1 LPSQTNPLLRS
12 IFTLGVA
19 QVLSLIAGLLVTI
32 LLPRYL
38 GDVNLGKLAFAGA
51 LTSLFGLIADLGTM
65 AYLTKQVARDPAQAG
80 SLTVSAILT
89 RIPLGLGAAL
99 LTAGVVNLT
108 GEDEVTKAIVYV
120 LSAGM
125 IVVSLANT
133 FGAALQGLQRMR
145 ALAVSMVIG
154 KLLYAALVAAL
165 LLSGFGVV
173 EVAIASLLSSF
184 IGATVGAVALGR
196 IVTATREVTR
206 DSLRRVVSGGIPF
219 FVWQAALVVYGQ
231 IDFVLLSLM
240 TTDAVVGWYAAAYR
254 IIMIPAFVP
263 TTVVTA
269 VFPALSAAAHDL
281 PAFRGLAHR
290 SIRLLALTTVPM
302 AFGIL
307 VLPDRLIELL
317 NYPESFSHSVFPIV
331 LLALHMP
338 LAGIDT
344 VLGTMLATLDRQRA
358 WALTGVAAA
367 FLNPALNMIAIP
379 ITQSAFGNGAIGAAA
394 ITTVTE
400 LFMLGVALR
409 LMPRGVLG
417 METGTYVG
425 KCFAAAL
432 LMAAVVWPL
441 REAPLLISVIVGIVA
456 YAAGAIGLK
465 LISLSELREYANLV
479 QRRGAPPAPLPVGD
493 AAS

>member
-1 LPSQTNPLLRS
+1 MRS

-19 QVLSLIAGLLVTI
+19 QVLSLVAGLVATI

-80 SLTVSAILT
+80 ALTVSAILT

-99 LTAGVVNLT
+99 LCAGIVNLT
-108 GEDEVTKAIVYV
+108 GEDDVTKAIVYV

-154 KLLYAALVAAL
+154 KLLYAGLVAAL
-165 LLSGFGVV
+165 LFAGFGVV
-173 EVAIASLLSSF
+173 EVAIASLLSSLM
-184 IGATVGAVALGR
+184 GATVGAIALGR
-196 IVTATREVTR
+196 TATATRDVTP
-206 DSLRRVVSGGIPF
+206 STLRRVVTGGIPF

-281 PAFRGLAHR
+281 PVFRGLAHR

-317 NYPESFSHSVFPIV
+317 SYPASFSHSVWPII

-344 VLGTMLATLDRQRA
+344 VLGTMLATLDKQRA

-379 ITQSAFGNGAIGAAA
+379 VTQSLFGNGAIGAAA
-394 ITTVTE
+394 ITTMTE

-417 METGTYVG
+417 QETVTYVG

-432 LMAAVVWPL
+432 FMAAVVWPL
-441 REAPLLISVIVGIVA
+441 RETTLFIPVLVGILV
-456 YAAGAIGLK
+456 YAAAAVVLR
-465 LISLSELREYANLV
+465 LVSADELRDYANLILR
-479 QRRGAPPAPLPVGD
+479 RRGPIPPLPVIE
-493 AAS
+493 AS